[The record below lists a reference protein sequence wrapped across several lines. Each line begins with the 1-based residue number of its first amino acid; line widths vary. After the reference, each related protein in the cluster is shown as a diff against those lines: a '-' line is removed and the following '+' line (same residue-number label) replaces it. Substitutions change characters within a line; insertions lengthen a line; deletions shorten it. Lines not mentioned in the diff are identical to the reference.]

1 VRVPEGKELSY
12 WWRQM
17 LIHLAFL
24 SAGPGVDRR
33 LFGERLLL
41 LEHLNR
47 ALWLSRGLEAPG
59 GKALAHVL

>member
-1 VRVPEGKELSY
+1 
-12 WWRQM
+12 M